1 LRLIESLTVP
11 GLSDDENATLNVLLA
26 QLDARSKRNLLRS
39 SIYDG
44 KRAIKQ
50 VGTVIPPQYKRL
62 GLILGWNAKGVDGLA
77 RRCNLERMVWPDGDL
92 NSLGMQELT
101 DSNFLL
107 SEIASGRT
115 DSLIHGV
122 SYLITTQGLEGE
134 PKALIHAKDALNA
147 TGEWNNRKRRLD
159 NLLSVTS
166 WKEGKVTGFVL
177 YLDNLTISA
186 EKDADGWEISR
197 SEHPW
202 HVPADPMVYRPR
214 ASRRMGRSR
223 ITRPTIGLQD
233 AAVRA
238 LIRMEGHMDIY
249 SIPQLW
255 LLGASDSIF
264 NNADGTRKA
273 SWQVALGRVYGVPDD
288 LDAEQANQRAD
299 IKQFKAESPE
309 AHLAQL
315 NALAKLTARE
325 FDLSDADFAL
335 TDMAN
340 PTSEGSY
347 SEARE
352 NLLAEAEGATDDWS
366 ISVRRAVTR
375 ALAIQNGETEIP
387 AAWASIDTKWRN
399 PQFVSRA
406 SAADAG
412 SKQLAAVP
420 WLAETEVGL
429 ELLGMDEQLIKRAL
443 GERRRAQGRALVSAL
458 AQGTITG
465 SNEGATATAQA
476 DADAE

>member
-1 LRLIESLTVP
+1 MIEKLHVP
-11 GLSDDENATLNVLLA
+11 GLSEDETVTLNHNLEQLA
-26 QLDARSKRNLLRS
+26 ERSKRNYLRS

-44 KRAIKQ
+44 KRAARQIAS
-50 VGTVIPPQYKRL
+50 VIPPQYKKL

-77 RRCNLERMVWPDGDL
+77 RRCNLERMVWTGGDL
-92 NSLGMQELT
+92 GSLGMQELT

-107 SEIASGRT
+107 SEIANGRT

-122 SYLITTQGLEGE
+122 SYLITTQGDQSKGE
-134 PKALIHAKDALNA
+134 PRALVHAKDALNA
-147 TGEWNNRKRRLD
+147 FGTWNNRKRRLD
-159 NLLSVTS
+159 DLLSVTS
-166 WKEGKVTGFVL
+166 RKDGKVTGFVL
-177 YLDNLTISA
+177 YMDGVTINA
-186 EKDADGWEISR
+186 EKDSSGWSVDR

-202 HVPADPMVYRPR
+202 GVPADPMVYRPR

-223 ITRPTIGLQD
+223 ITRSTIGLQD

-249 SIPQLW
+249 SIPQLV
-255 LLGASDSIF
+255 LLGASEAIF
-264 NNADGTRKA
+264 KNPDGSQKA
-273 SWQVALGRVYGVPDD
+273 SWQVALGRVFGIPDD
-288 LDAEQANQRAD
+288 DDPQNVNSRAD
-299 IKQFKAESPE
+299 VKQFSAQSPE
-309 AHLAQL
+309 SHLAQL

-340 PTSEGSY
+340 PTAADSY

-375 ALAIQNGETEIP
+375 ALAIQNGFDKIP
-387 AAWASIDTKWRN
+387 KAWASIDTKWRN
-399 PQFVSRA
+399 PQYVSKSA
-406 SAADAG
+406 AADAG
-412 SKQLAAVP
+412 QKQLAAVP

-429 ELLGMDEQLIKRAL
+429 ELLGLDEQTIKRAL
-443 GERRRAQGRALVSAL
+443 AEKQKTDGRAVVRAVLNSRAVSNGDGERVQG
-458 AQGTITG
+458 
-465 SNEGATATAQA
+465 GAEA
-476 DADAE
+476 DND

>member
-1 LRLIESLTVP
+1 VIEALSVP
-11 GLSDDENATLNVLLA
+11 GLSEDETVTLNLLLA
-26 QLDARSKRNLLRS
+26 QLDEKAKRNLMRS

-44 KRAIKQ
+44 KRAIRQ
-50 VGTVIPPQYKRL
+50 VGTVIPPQYKKL

-77 RRCNLERMVWPDGDL
+77 RRCNLDGMVWPGGDL
-92 NSLGMQELT
+92 DSLGMKELT

-107 SEIASGRT
+107 SEVASGRT

-122 SYLITTQGLEGE
+122 SYLITTQGDVDE
-134 PKALIHAKDALNA
+134 PKALLHAKDGSNA
-147 TGEWNNRKRRLD
+147 TGSWNNRKRRLD

-166 WKEGKVTGFVL
+166 RKDGKVTGFVL
-177 YLDNLTISA
+177 YLDGVTISA
-186 EKDADGWEISR
+186 EKDQVWRVTSR

-223 ITRPTIGLQD
+223 ITRSTIGLQD

-264 NNADGTRKA
+264 KNADGSQKA
-273 SWQVALGRVYGVPDD
+273 SWQVALGRVYGVPDETD
-288 LDAEQANQRAD
+288 PAQENQRAD

-352 NLLAEAEGATDDWS
+352 NLIAEAEGAMDDWS
-366 ISVRRAVTR
+366 ISIRRSVTR
-375 ALAIQNGETEIP
+375 ALAIQNGFDEIP
-387 AAWASIDTKWRN
+387 AEWASIDTKWRKA
-399 PQFVSRA
+399 QFTSRA

-412 SKQLAAVP
+412 AKQLSSVP

-429 ELLGMDEQLIKRAL
+429 ELLGLDAQQIERAMAEKAVA
-443 GERRRAQGRALVSAL
+443 ERRAAGRAVVAAL
-458 AQGTITG
+458 KPAAQV
-465 SNEGATATAQA
+465 
-476 DADAE
+476 DAVAG

>member
-1 LRLIESLTVP
+1 VSETLRVP
-11 GLSDDENATLNVLLA
+11 GLSEDETVTLNLLIE
-26 QLDARSKRNLLRS
+26 QLEAKSKRNLIRS
-39 SIYDG
+39 SVYDG

-62 GLILGWNAKGVDGLA
+62 GLVLGWNAKGVDGLA
-77 RRCNLERMVWPDGDL
+77 RRCNLEGMSWSDGDL
-92 NSLGMQELT
+92 KSLGIQELT
-101 DSNFLL
+101 DANFLL
-107 SEIASGRT
+107 TEIANART

-122 SYLITTQGLEGE
+122 SYLITTRGDESAGE
-134 PKALIHAKDALNA
+134 PKALVHAKDAIHA
-147 TGEWNNRKRRLD
+147 TGEWNNRKRQLE

-166 WKEGKVTGFVL
+166 MKDGKLTGFVL
-177 YLDNLTISA
+177 YLDGLTINA
-186 EKDADGWEISR
+186 DKDSSGWTVER

-202 HVPADPMVYRPR
+202 GVPVDPMVYRPR

-223 ITRPTIGLQD
+223 ITRSTLGLQD

-264 NNADGTRKA
+264 KNADGTQKA
-273 SWQVALGRVYGVPDD
+273 SWQVALGRIFGVPDD
-288 LDAEQANQRAD
+288 EDSATPRAD

-340 PTSEGSY
+340 PTAADSY

-366 ISVRRAVTR
+366 ISVRRSVTR
-375 ALAIQNGETEIP
+375 ALAIQNGLNEVPVE
-387 AAWASIDTKWRN
+387 WASIDTKWRN
-399 PQFVSRA
+399 PQYVSKSA
-406 SAADAG
+406 AADAG
-412 SKQLAAVP
+412 QKQLAAVP

-429 ELLGMDEQLIKRAL
+429 ELLGLSEQQIKRAL
-443 GERRRAQGRALVSAL
+443 AEKQKAEGRAVVAAALNSRVDRSGDSA
-458 AQGTITG
+458 
-465 SNEGATATAQA
+465 
-476 DADAE
+476 

>member
-1 LRLIESLTVP
+1 MIESLKIPGFSEDETV
-11 GLSDDENATLNVLLA
+11 TLNALLV
-26 QLDARSKRNLLRS
+26 QLADKSKRNLMRS
-39 SIYDG
+39 SVYDG
-44 KRAIKQ
+44 KRAIRQ
-50 VGTVIPPQYKRL
+50 VGTVIPPQYKKL

-77 RRCNLERMVWPDGDL
+77 RRCNLERMVWTGGDL
-92 NSLGMQELT
+92 DSLGMQELT

-122 SYLITTQGLEGE
+122 SYLITTQGNVDDDE
-134 PKALIHAKDALNA
+134 PKSLIHAKDGTNA

-166 WKEGKVTGFVL
+166 RADNKVTGFVL
-177 YLDNLTISA
+177 YLDGETIN
-186 EKDADGWEISR
+186 ADLVDGKWEVSR
-197 SEHPW
+197 SQHPW

-223 ITRPTIGLQD
+223 ITRSTIGLQD

-238 LIRMEGHMDIY
+238 LVRMEGHMDIY
-249 SIPQLW
+249 SIPQLVM
-255 LLGASDSIF
+255 LGADESIF
-264 NNADGTRKA
+264 KNADGSQKA
-273 SWQVALGRVYGVPDD
+273 SWQVALGRVFGIPDD
-288 LDAEQANQRAD
+288 EDAANPRAD

-309 AHLAQL
+309 SHLAQL

-340 PTSEGSY
+340 PTAADSY

-352 NLLAEAEGATDDWS
+352 NLIAEAEGAMDDWS

-375 ALAIQNGETEIP
+375 ALAIQNGLDEIP
-387 AAWASIDTKWRN
+387 ESWASIDAKWRKA
-399 PQFVSRA
+399 QFSSRA
-406 SAADAG
+406 AAADAG
-412 SKQLAAVP
+412 AKQLGAVP

-429 ELLGMDEQLIKRAL
+429 ELLGLDEQQI
-443 GERRRAQGRALVSAL
+443 GRALAERRKASGRVVLEAL
-458 AQGTITG
+458 TPAPVVPVANVG
-465 SNEGATATAQA
+465 
-476 DADAE
+476 

>member
-1 LRLIESLTVP
+1 MSESLTIP
-11 GLSDDENATLNVLLA
+11 GFDDGETATLNLLVE
-26 QLDARSKRNLLRS
+26 QLDAKSKRNLLRS

-50 VGTVIPPQYKRL
+50 VGTIIPPQYRRL
-62 GLILGWNAKGVDGLA
+62 GLVLGWNAKGVDGLA
-77 RRCNLERMVWPDGDL
+77 RRCNLEQMVWPDGDL
-92 NSLGMQELT
+92 ESLGIRELT

-107 SEIASGRT
+107 SEIASART

-122 SYLITTQGLEGE
+122 SYLITTQGAEGE
-134 PKALIHAKDALNA
+134 PRALIHAKDGTNA
-147 TGEWNNRKRRLD
+147 TGTWNNRKRRLE

-166 WKEGKVTGFVL
+166 RKDNKITGFVL
-177 YLDNLTISA
+177 YLDGLTISA
-186 EKDADGWEISR
+186 DKDSSGWSVER

-202 HVPADPMVYRPR
+202 GVPADPMVYRPR

-249 SIPQLW
+249 SIPQLVM
-255 LLGASDSIF
+255 LGADESIF
-264 NNADGTRKA
+264 KNADGSPKA
-273 SWQVALGRVYGVPDD
+273 SWQVALGRIFGIPDD
-288 LDAEQANQRAD
+288 DEATFPQNARAD

-309 AHLAQL
+309 SHLAQL

-340 PTSEGSY
+340 PTAADSY

-375 ALAIQNGETEIP
+375 ALAIQNGLDVVP
-387 AAWASIDTKWRN
+387 AEWSSIDAKWRN
-399 PQFVSRA
+399 PQFVSKSA
-406 SAADAG
+406 AADAG
-412 SKQLAAVP
+412 AKQLGAVP

-429 ELLGMDEQLIKRAL
+429 ELLGMDPQTIKRAL
-443 GERRRAQGRALVSAL
+443 AERQRATGLAVLAALRPQNNDNASSVA
-458 AQGTITG
+458 G
-465 SNEGATATAQA
+465 
-476 DADAE
+476 

>member
-1 LRLIESLTVP
+1 MIETIKIDA
-11 GLSDDENATLNVLLA
+11 LSDDETVTLNRLIV
-26 QLDARSKRNLLRS
+26 QLEQKAKRNFLRS

-77 RRCNLERMVWPDGDL
+77 RRCNLEQMVWSDGDL
-92 NSLGMQELT
+92 AALGMQELT
-101 DSNFLL
+101 DKNFLL
-107 SEIASGRT
+107 SEIASART

-122 SYLITTQGLEGE
+122 SYLITTQGVEDE
-134 PKALIHAKDALNA
+134 PKALVHAKDGTNA
-147 TGEWNNRKRRLD
+147 TGTWNNRKRSMD
-159 NLLSVTS
+159 DLLSVTS
-166 WKEGKVTGFVL
+166 RQDGKITGFVL
-177 YLDNLTISA
+177 YLDGVTISA
-186 EKDADGWEISR
+186 EKDSSGWAVAR

-202 HVPADPMVYRPR
+202 HVPVDPMVYRPR

-223 ITRPTIGLQD
+223 ITRSTIGLQD

-255 LLGASDSIF
+255 LLGGSDSMF
-264 NNADGTRKA
+264 KNADGSQKA
-273 SWQVALGRVYGVPDD
+273 QWQVALGRVYGVPDD
-288 LDAEQANQRAD
+288 PEAQNPRAD
-299 IKQFKAESPE
+299 VKQFKAESPA

-340 PTSEGSY
+340 PTAADSY

-352 NLLAEAEGATDDWS
+352 NLIGEAEGAMDDWS
-366 ISVRRAVTR
+366 ISVRRSVTR
-375 ALAIQNGETEIP
+375 ALAIQNDLSEIP
-387 AAWASIDTKWRN
+387 AEWASIDTKWRKA
-399 PQFVSRA
+399 QFASRA
-406 SAADAG
+406 AAADAG
-412 SKQLAAVP
+412 AKQLSAVP
-420 WLAETEVGL
+420 WLGETEVGL
-429 ELLGMDEQLIKRAL
+429 ELLGLDKQQIERAL
-443 GERRRAQGRALVSAL
+443 AEKRRASGRAVLAAL
-458 AQGTITG
+458 RP
-465 SNEGATATAQA
+465 A
-476 DADAE
+476 DAVTA